1 MTQEIKTKIE
11 IFLRELK
18 SEIDIP
24 YMVDIDD
31 IDTSN
36 AYQSIY
42 DMIEDKNGFD
52 IEIIYYSR
60 AIEYLKNNDDSLRES
75 LEIANDLGY
84 ELKNLNSEILASLLA
99 SQNSRSE
106 FADLESD
113 INSFFEDIQTEID
126 ESEEEETNQ

>member
-1 MTQEIKTKIE
+1 MNQEIKTKIE

-24 YMVDIDD
+24 YMVDIDN